1 MNENQENANPMW
13 AWRYKM
19 IEPKSLGATSASV
32 VEMILEFETRRPWQ
46 FREKLFL
53 SVSNFQTSY
62 VVPL

>member
-1 MNENQENANPMW
+1 MNENQENANHLW

-19 IEPKSLGATSASV
+19 IEPKSLGATPASV
-32 VEMILEFETRRPWQ
+32 AETSLEFETRRLWQ

-53 SVSNFQTSY
+53 SVSGFQTSY